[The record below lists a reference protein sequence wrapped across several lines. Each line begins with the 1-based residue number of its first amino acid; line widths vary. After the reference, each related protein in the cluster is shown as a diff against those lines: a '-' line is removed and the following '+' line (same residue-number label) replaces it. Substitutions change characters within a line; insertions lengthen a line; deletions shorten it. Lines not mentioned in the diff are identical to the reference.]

1 MRRWL
6 AGITLGLAILS
17 LASAGF
23 AQDDEAARANELFQ
37 ARKRPEALPLYE
49 DLAKAHPNEMLY
61 FERLADCLGA
71 KAAQLSDPAEIKA
84 TLTRMRDAAK
94 RAVELGDTTEY
105 IRMMANIDPGQPLY
119 GGITSPGK
127 ALLMEAEKAY
137 TAGDFPTAMDKYT
150 AAANADPKLYDAPLF
165 AGDTAFVQGNLK
177 TAALWFARAIAIDPD
192 RETAYRYWGDAI
204 LKYGK
209 DPMAAREKFIDAI
222 VAEPYN
228 RLAWQGI
235 QQWAEIEKAV
245 ISAPKIER
253 PAGSEVDPK
262 NPKNIT
268 ININPTTTDEKTHP
282 GAASWMMYSLMRASY
297 RGDKFKKE
305 FPDEKEYR
313 HSLKEED
320 AALSGVVAVMKERKV
335 KLDKL
340 DESLRNLVE
349 LNDAGMLDSWI
360 LISGADNGIA
370 QDYDAYRKQHRQ
382 LLHDYLSRF
391 VVHGGVSPAQ

>member
-1 MRRWL
+1 
-6 AGITLGLAILS
+6 LS